1 MLILSVFLFENMLL
15 SFSVAKC
22 RQNYVIC
29 IEICKQ
35 NVCILANMSQL
46 LPKMMFQTHFCCFF
60 LNQIYDLTTR
70 KSCTRFSL
78 LYNKILIL
86 NWEWSNLDLKWLLK
100 RQNWVKIKA
109 FFLLVCDLKIWRHVL
124 DHFGYIFFTLCFC
137 TCVSVWLCCIS
148 TDFRCSFL

>member
-1 MLILSVFLFENMLL
+1 MILIRGFCETTSNLHWSIWTFFMIIIPKITHKGKTIFFLNSFWFKCWFWACFY
-15 SFSVAKC
+15 SKICCCCFSVAKC
-22 RQNYVIC
+22 WQNCVIC

-78 LYNKILIL
+78 LYNKIY
-86 NWEWSNLDLKWLLK
+86 WY
-100 RQNWVKIKA
+100 WVENG
-109 FFLLVCDLKIWRHVL
+109 VTWIWN
-124 DHFGYIFFTLCFC
+124 DC
-137 TCVSVWLCCIS
+137 
-148 TDFRCSFL
+148 